1 MLLFNYRVYYSFKNY
16 NRLLTN
22 IAAKNTQDLINNET
36 NDKLHVP
43 VMLNEV
49 LEYLVKQKPENKIFI
64 DMTSG
69 ACGHT
74 KALLNENN
82 NSIVYAL
89 DRDPHAN
96 EIANKLKDNYSK
108 GRIVPLLGK
117 FSQLDI
123 LLKQSNVKYGSIDGA
138 LIDCGCS
145 SIQFDNSYRGFSLS
159 RDGPLDMRMGF
170 TKYVYNNVLFF
181 FY

>member
-1 MLLFNYRVYYSFKNY
+1 MLNNLLLKRPVS
-16 NRLLTN
+16 RLSSNIHRRITN
-22 IAAKNTQDLINNET
+22 IAEDGQILDNENNET
-36 NDKLHVP
+36 SNDTNKLHIP
-43 VMLNEV
+43 VLLNEV
-49 LEYLVKQKPENKIFI
+49 LDYLVRQKPQNKIFI

-74 KALLNENN
+74 KAILHESN

-89 DRDPHAN
+89 DRDPYAN
-96 EIANKLKDNYSK
+96 EIANKIKESYSK

-117 FSQLDI
+117 FSQMDG
-123 LLKQSNVKYGSIDGA
+123 LLKQANVKYGTIDGA

-145 SIQFDNSYRGFSLS
+145 SIQFDNSFRGFSLS

-170 TKYVYNNVLFF
+170 NKYV
-181 FY
+181 